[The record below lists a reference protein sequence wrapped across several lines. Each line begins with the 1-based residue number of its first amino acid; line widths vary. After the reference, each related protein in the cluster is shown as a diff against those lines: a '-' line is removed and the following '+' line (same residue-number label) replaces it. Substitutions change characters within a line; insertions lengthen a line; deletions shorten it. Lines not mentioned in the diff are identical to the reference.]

1 MKACLSAYA
10 DVRCVLLPRSH
21 RSGSNSPPTPSSIA
35 SCLRWSGAL
44 SVSAQSAYPQ
54 GPSQSAG
61 GHALWPATQRG
72 DFTPSVGR
80 HRSSTIHGCI
90 PLSPKSYSSWNRG
103 RRLHGGQTSLTM
115 VPQASSMSSSLAMEY
130 KKFKRPF
137 PPAVCAPPVPCHL
150 AAHPP
155 APPSTLPSASA
166 AAAGCRAA
174 GAAGAARGDGCT
186 RDERCLQ
193 RRVQTLWHMRRRCGG
208 LLLGTVVQRETG
220 AHACGRGARGHASRE
235 AITAASLGR
244 YAAPGDAAGAPLD
257 SRVPR

>member
-1 MKACLSAYA
+1 MLPAVPCLTL
-10 DVRCVLLPRSH
+10 V
-21 RSGSNSPPTPSSIA
+21 
-35 SCLRWSGAL
+35 SCI
-44 SVSAQSAYPQ
+44 
-54 GPSQSAG
+54 
-61 GHALWPATQRG
+61 
-72 DFTPSVGR
+72 FTPPISQHFHATADTMANALTLETMSPGLVKVVETCNHEP
-80 HRSSTIHGCI
+80 HRR
-90 PLSPKSYSSWNRG
+90 KSRMREIRSYGSGEGPGWV
-103 RRLHGGQTSLTM
+103 TSRPTL
-115 VPQASSMSSSLAMEY
+115 Q
-130 KKFKRPF
+130 RPF